1 MPVKNPQIIPFSSKV
16 FTDINRPQLRTHTI
30 TALIGF
36 IIFATLGV
44 ISALINQ
51 DSSLL
56 IPWLCAEIMW
66 LLLWYY
72 DNSRHVRTTPYN
84 GSRKL
89 MHPDHLLIG
98 TIPPVEF
105 DEYNFIHSF
114 LIMQNLRTGICFI
127 HAGYKLSATSV
138 HIRPN
143 FADLM
148 RRLYQMWHNIPL
160 TIRISLDGSRNPRDF
175 SYHFIITKRL
185 NAPNR
190 GKMLK
195 FLRKT
200 DEALT
205 ILQSVIEAEFPHYRF
220 EALTFEGLMNVIQGN
235 AGQQSICEIRNGR
248 SLWIGIFRSFS
259 SLFFIIGLGIGLI
272 FYSFSQSIL
281 RNWLIG
287 LFCGFFCAI
296 ILMELLIRSFLIRHH
311 HKPFEL
317 FTLFSSKSVL
327 YDHSLQAKI
336 IQYVDSEQISILYTF
351 TLQTFH
357 RAFRFQSIKF
367 YHNLIYQLTHLS
379 QARSH
384 RISTS
389 IEF

>member
-1 MPVKNPQIIPFSSKV
+1 MSAKKPQVIPFSPKV

-30 TALIGF
+30 ITSIGF
-36 IIFATLGV
+36 IIFITIGTT
-44 ISALINQ
+44 SAINSQ

-66 LLLWYY
+66 LLLWNY
-72 DNSRHVRTTPYN
+72 DNSRHVRTTLYN

-127 HAGYKLSATSV
+127 HAGFRLSATSV

-148 RRLYQMWHNIPL
+148 RRLYQIWHNVPL
-160 TIRISLDGSRNPRDF
+160 TVRIALDGSTIHWDF

-195 FLRKT
+195 LLRKT
-200 DEALT
+200 DKALI
-205 ILQSVIEAEFPHYRF
+205 ILQSVIEAEFPNYRF
-220 EALTFEGLMNVIQGN
+220 ETLTLEGLMNVIQGN
-235 AGQQSICEIRNGR
+235 TGQQSISI
-248 SLWIGIFRSFS
+248 
-259 SLFFIIGLGIGLI
+259 
-272 FYSFSQSIL
+272 QS
-281 RNWLIG
+281 NT
-287 LFCGFFCAI
+287 A
-296 ILMELLIRSFLIRHH
+296 
-311 HKPFEL
+311 
-317 FTLFSSKSVL
+317 L
-327 YDHSLQAKI
+327 YNQPMI
-336 IQYVDSEQISILYTF
+336 
-351 TLQTFH
+351 
-357 RAFRFQSIKF
+357 
-367 YHNLIYQLTHLS
+367 
-379 QARSH
+379 
-384 RISTS
+384 
-389 IEF
+389 

>member
-1 MPVKNPQIIPFSSKV
+1 MPAKNPQIIPFSPRV

-36 IIFATLGV
+36 VIFIVMGV
-44 ISALINQ
+44 ISATINQ
-51 DSSLL
+51 DSSML
-56 IPWLCAEIMW
+56 ISWLCAEIMW
-66 LLLWYY
+66 LLLWFY
-72 DNSRHVRTTPYN
+72 DNSRHVRTTLYN

-127 HAGYKLSATSV
+127 HAGFRLSATSV

-160 TIRISLDGSRNPRDF
+160 TIRISLDGSKIPREF
-175 SYHFIITKRL
+175 SYHLVVTKRL

-195 FLRKT
+195 LLRKT

-235 AGQQSICEIRNGR
+235 AGQQSICEIRNSR
-248 SLWIGIFRSFS
+248 FLWIGIFRSLS
-259 SLFFIIGLGIGLI
+259 SLFFIIGLGIGLT
-272 FYSFSQSIL
+272 FYSFQASLL
-281 RNWLIG
+281 RNWFLGI
-287 LFCGFFCAI
+287 FFGFFCM
-296 ILMELLIRSFLIRHH
+296 ILVIDFLRRSFLIRHH

-317 FTLFSSKSVL
+317 FTLFSPQSVL
-327 YDHSLQAKI
+327 NDSNLQTSI
-336 IQYVDSEQISILYTF
+336 IQNVDSEQISIPYTF

-367 YHNLIYQLTHLS
+367 YRNLIYQLTHLS